1 MISLMYRFRI
11 VNLVVLTLSVSV
23 LAGCSDEN
31 GIRDLSAF
39 VEKVRAKPNG
49 SIDPLPQFVSY
60 ETFSYKAA
68 RLREPFSPPVDVVIK
83 KKKGPIDYSI
93 SPDLNRPKEYLESF
107 NLATLK
113 MVGSIE
119 RDASVWALI
128 NDGQGG
134 IYTVTSGNYLGLNHG
149 KVTETAE
156 GYVDLLEIVPDGL
169 GGWLERPQR
178 LAVEE

>member
-1 MISLMYRFRI
+1 MTSLIYRFRTASI
-11 VNLVVLTLSVSV
+11 AV
-23 LAGCSDEN
+23 LALFVLMGCSGED
-31 GIRDLSAF
+31 GMRDLKSF
-39 VEKVRAKPNG
+39 VEKTRAKPSG
-49 SIDPLPQFVSY
+49 TIEPLPQFLSY
-60 ETFSYKAA
+60 EAFTYKAA
-68 RLREPFSPPVDVVIK
+68 RLRDPFSPPVDVVIQ

-93 SPDLNRPKEYLESF
+93 SPDTNRPKEYLESF

-134 IYTVTSGNYLGLNHG
+134 IYTVTNGNYLGLNHG
-149 KVTETAE
+149 RVTETTE
-156 GYVDLLEIVPDGL
+156 GHLYLLEIVPDGQ

>member
-1 MISLMYRFRI
+1 MISLIYRFRVASI
-11 VNLVVLTLSVSV
+11 AV
-23 LAGCSDEN
+23 LALSALVGCSSEN
-31 GIRDLSAF
+31 GMKDLNNF
-39 VEKVRAKPNG
+39 VEKVKEKPSG
-49 SIDPLPQFVSY
+49 TIDPLPQFLSY
-60 ETFSYKAA
+60 EAFSYKAA
-68 RLREPFSPPVDVVIK
+68 RLRDPFSPPVDVVIQ

-93 SPDLNRPKEYLESF
+93 SPDTNRPKEYLENF

-134 IYTVTSGNYLGLNHG
+134 IYTVTDGNYLGLNHG
-149 KVTETAE
+149 RVTETTE
-156 GYVDLLEIVPDGL
+156 GHLYLLEIVPDGQ